1 MFLFAAKI
9 NIFRQNV
16 QKEKK
21 KITKKKKVTCR
32 ETGRPWSVPRAISTN
47 KKVPDI
53 TSGTL
58 ILECFSSLSYV
69 VIVSENRFDEC
80 KVIQKLI

>member
-21 KITKKKKVTCR
+21 KITKKKNR
-32 ETGRPWSVPRAISTN
+32 
-47 KKVPDI
+47 
-53 TSGTL
+53 TL
-58 ILECFSSLSYV
+58 
-69 VIVSENRFDEC
+69 
-80 KVIQKLI
+80 

>member
-21 KITKKKKVTCR
+21 KITKKKKSHLSGNRQTMVCTPA
-32 ETGRPWSVPRAISTN
+32 TTTN